1 MTPTPLGQ
9 GVFRPAAAQSRRVV
23 LAVTRRCPQS
33 VHVFAN
39 PAQPAP
45 ACNAAHAC
53 RGMTLVELMIT
64 VVIMG
69 VLLAVA
75 FPSYL
80 DSVRKGRRAEGIAA
94 LTSLQQ
100 AQERFR
106 GNYATYG
113 NLNPPPDPAALPNA
127 ATLASS
133 THQRYTLAVSFNTAT
148 GYTLTATA
156 AGAQADDTPCA
167 VMGVRAT
174 GGNIRYGSGTS
185 SIDWAPADA
194 DVGRC
199 WAK

>member
-1 MTPTPLGQ
+1 MFPRLPLN
-9 GVFRPAAAQSRRVV
+9 RPLLGPLPGPLTTRGLSTRPRSLASHSAQRSGRAGRKG
-23 LAVTRRCPQS
+23 S
-33 VHVFAN
+33 K
-39 PAQPAP
+39 
-45 ACNAAHAC
+45 
-53 RGMTLVELMIT
+53 GMTLLELMIT
-64 VVIMG
+64 LVIMG

-80 DSVRKGRRAEGIAA
+80 GSVRKGRRAEGIAA
-94 LTSLQQ
+94 LTTLQQ

-106 GNYATYG
+106 GNSATYG
-113 NLNPPPDPAALPNA
+113 NLNAPADAATLPNA
-127 ATLASS
+127 DALATS
-133 THQRYTLAVSFNTAT
+133 TNQRYTLAVSGNSAT

-156 AGAQADDTPCA
+156 AGAQADDTPCV

-194 DVGRC
+194 DVGKC

>member
-1 MTPTPLGQ
+1 MKQRAFP
-9 GVFRPAAAQSRRVV
+9 PAGG
-23 LAVTRRCPQS
+23 
-33 VHVFAN
+33 F
-39 PAQPAP
+39 
-45 ACNAAHAC
+45 
-53 RGMTLVELMIT
+53 TLIELM
-64 VVIMG
+64 VVIALVA

-80 DSVRKGRRAEGIAA
+80 GSVRKGRRAEGIAA
-94 LTSLQQ
+94 LTTLQQ

-106 GNYATYG
+106 GNNTTYG
-113 NLNPPPDPAALPNA
+113 NLNAPADVATLPNA
-127 ATLASS
+127 ASFASS
-133 THQRYTLAVSFNTAT
+133 ANQRYTLAVSGNSPT

-156 AGAQADDTPCA
+156 AGAQADDTPCV

-174 GGNIRYGSGTS
+174 GGNIRYGSGTG